1 MKEEA
6 LMKNRDIILQ
16 QRPLFNHSSD
26 SLLYTATAIMQILKS
41 YDEQMPNEV
50 ENSFKE
56 DIHVVL
62 NEMAQRN

>member
-1 MKEEA
+1 
-6 LMKNRDIILQ
+6 MKNKIMKNKDIVLQ

-26 SLLYTATAIMQILKS
+26 SLFYTATTIMQVLNS

-62 NEMAQRN
+62 YEMAQRN

>member
-1 MKEEA
+1 
-6 LMKNRDIILQ
+6 MKNKIMKNKDIVLQ

-26 SLLYTATAIMQILKS
+26 SLFYTASTIMQVLNS
-41 YDEQMPNEV
+41 YNDQMGDEV

-62 NEMAQRN
+62 YEMAQRN

>member
-1 MKEEA
+1 
-6 LMKNRDIILQ
+6 MKNKTMKNKDIVLQ

-26 SLLYTATAIMQILKS
+26 SLFYAVATIMQVLNS
-41 YDEQMPNEV
+41 YDDQMGDEV

-62 NEMAQRN
+62 YEMAQRN